1 MSAQVSPPRNQL
13 WAGFPLASLLWGAAL
28 AVGFSF
34 LWASRVNAVASL
46 QEFQFPTGQAA
57 AWPLVVPMVAA
68 SASIERVLEMSWN
81 FIEWGLT
88 GAGGWTAADLKSPAY
103 QQFKSGV
110 SLLVANVLGVSIA
123 SYTDVRMLTYLQPE
137 ALGLFDQIPISWDII
152 LTGLLIGTGT
162 KPVHDVLGLI
172 TRLKSLVGNLS
183 SRQREQSGLFAADA
197 TARLLEQQNL
207 MHTRT
212 LAAHQPTVR
221 NVQASNSPDEVSAGQ
236 VVSRESLMIDIDSRY
251 EG

>member
-1 MSAQVSPPRNQL
+1 MSAQESPQRDQL
-13 WAGFPLASLLWGAAL
+13 WASFPLASLLWGAAL
-28 AVGFSF
+28 AASFSF
-34 LWASRVNAVASL
+34 LWTTRANAVTSL
-46 QEFQFPTGQAA
+46 QEFQFPSNQA

-68 SASIERVLEMSWN
+68 SASMERVLEMSWN

-88 GAGGWTAADLKSPAY
+88 GVGRWTAADLKSPAY

-110 SLLVANVLGVSIA
+110 SLLVANALGISIA

-137 ALGLFDQIPISWDII
+137 ALGLFDQIPISWDIV
-152 LTGLLIGTGT
+152 LTGLLMGTGT

-197 TARLLEQQNL
+197 TARLLEQQHL

-212 LAAHQPTVR
+212 LAAHQPTIR
-221 NVQASNSPDEVSAGQ
+221 SVQASSESEETSTGKAAT
-236 VVSRESLMIDIDSRY
+236 RESLMIDIDSRY